1 MRLLPNALALTL
13 LLCVVPFSMSPAL
26 AQSAQPEV
34 GKCGLYPDA
43 QHGKRTTSGELY
55 DKNQLTASHKSYPYG
70 TILRIT
76 RLDNKK
82 SVEVRVNDHAPLLSG
97 YVVDVSRKA
106 AEILG
111 ITRDGAAKVKV
122 EVVSQ
127 PNASVVANS
136 AVTTALPPSA
146 QQPTTTATPNTQSAA
161 ATAKGVS
168 SAAEGASRL
177 SVPGAQA
184 AAPQTRTNALAPVA
198 HSAASTTSPQTSPA
212 ASPGTSKLNV
222 SELYQIEIKPVPVKT
237 FGLQLAVLTSTENL
251 FREIRK
257 AQATWPQKIIISHE
271 KVGASTTLK
280 LILGPFASRKEAEAQ
295 QKTAAQKGYP
305 RAFIVEFE

>member
-1 MRLLPNALALTL
+1 MRLLPNALTLTL
-13 LLCVVPFSMSPAL
+13 LLCVVSFSVSPAL

-43 QHGKRTTSGELY
+43 QHGKKTTSGELY
-55 DKNQLTASHKSYPYG
+55 DKNQLTASHKSHPYG
-70 TILRIT
+70 TILRVT
-76 RLDNKK
+76 RLDSKK

-122 EVVSQ
+122 EVVAQ
-127 PNASVVANS
+127 PNTSVVANS
-136 AVTTALPPSA
+136 PATTVPPSSA
-146 QQPTTTATPNTQSAA
+146 QQPATMATPGAPSAA
-161 ATAKGVS
+161 TTAKGVS

-177 SVPGAQA
+177 SVPGAQSA
-184 AAPQTRTNALAPVA
+184 ATQTRTNAPAPVA
-198 HSAASTTSPQTSPA
+198 HSAVSTASPQTSPT
-212 ASPGTSKLNV
+212 ASSGTPKLNV

-257 AQATWPQKIIISHE
+257 VQTTWPQKIIISHE
-271 KVGASTTLK
+271 KVGASTTFK

-295 QKTAAQKGYP
+295 QKIATQKGYP
-305 RAFIVEFE
+305 RTFIVEFE

>member
-1 MRLLPNALALTL
+1 MRLLPNALTLTL
-13 LLCVVPFSMSPAL
+13 LLCVVSFSVSPAL

-43 QHGKRTTSGELY
+43 QHGKKTTSGELY

-70 TILRIT
+70 TILRVT

-122 EVVSQ
+122 EVIGQ
-127 PNASVVANS
+127 PNVSVVTNS
-136 AVTTALPPSA
+136 ATTTVPPSSA
-146 QQPTTTATPNTQSAA
+146 QQPATTATPNAPSAA
-161 ATAKGVS
+161 TAAKGVS

-177 SVPGAQA
+177 SVPGAQSA
-184 AAPQTRTNALAPVA
+184 ATQTRTNAPAPVA
-198 HSAASTTSPQTSPA
+198 HSAVSMASPQTSPA
-212 ASPGTSKLNV
+212 ASSGTPKLNV

-257 AQATWPQKIIISHE
+257 VQTTWPQKIIISHE
-271 KVGASTTLK
+271 RVGASTTFK

-295 QKTAAQKGYP
+295 QKIATQKGYP
-305 RAFIVEFE
+305 KTFIVEFE